1 MERQNSTGLN
11 SLKAAVLITLTALAL
26 SGCSSTKLAYQYA
39 DWGIIWW
46 VDDYVPM
53 TDPQQAQLEQDVLAL
68 RDWHCTSEL
77 PRYSAWLTELKRD
90 VRAGDLNRTTVT
102 HHQEQLFSFF
112 TPLAERAKPA
122 ATRLLSSLSDAQVR
136 ELADNMAQSQTEMEE
151 EFLSEDPEET
161 RQARAERT
169 MERVERWLGPLNEAQ
184 TQIVNQ
190 WSDARGRQ
198 TEIWLQGRRN
208 WQQAFL
214 DSLEHRNDED
224 FAQRINYLIDNNNE
238 VRGTE
243 YQQMMSESR
252 DSMAGLMTDVL
263 QKADHQQLDHLLEKA
278 SSLRGDFNTLAC
290 TGQNAPEQQS

>member
-1 MERQNSTGLN
+1 MERQNSTGLK

-263 QKADHQQLDHLLEKA
+263 QKADQQQLDHLLERA